1 MSDFPVIDRLRSGL
15 IVSCQAPPTS
25 PLHDPAVITAIAQ
38 ACVNQGA
45 AGLRLDTPA
54 HIRAVRQAIP
64 NIPIIGLW
72 KQTLPGSS
80 VYITPQYHHAE
91 AVAEAG
97 ADIIALDC
105 TLRDRPAGEDVSVII
120 DRVRHDLKKAVMAD
134 VDTLGA
140 AALANA
146 AGADLIGTTLFGY
159 TEATQGQYPPGLDLL
174 RDIIA
179 HFDCLAICEGGIAS
193 PSMARRA
200 LGLGAFAVVVGT
212 AITGIDLQ
220 VQEYCH
226 AIRHP
231 R

>member
-1 MSDFPVIDRLRSGL
+1 MSQISVLGRLRSGL

-25 PLHDPAVITAIAQ
+25 PLHNPAVITAIAQ

-54 HIRAVRQAIP
+54 HIQAVRQALP
-64 NIPIIGLW
+64 DIPIIGLW

-91 AVAEAG
+91 AVAAAG

-105 TLRDRPAGEDVSVII
+105 TLRDRPGGEDVSLII
-120 DRVRHDLKKAVMAD
+120 EQIQTQLHKAVMAD

-140 AALANA
+140 AALAAA
-146 AGADLIGTTLFGY
+146 AGADLVGTTLFGY
-159 TEATQGQYPPGLDLL
+159 TEETQDQYPPGFDLL

-179 HFDCLAICEGGIAS
+179 HCDCPAICEGGISS

-212 AITGIDLQ
+212 AITGIDRQ
-220 VQEYCH
+220 VQAYNQ

-231 R
+231 A